1 MKYSAAVIGLGYVG
15 LPLAVLLK
23 KKKVKIFGFDSNIE
37 VVKKIKSGKSY
48 ISDLSNKEVSL
59 IKNENIYS
67 LKDINLISKV
77 DFIIIFENRAPAAR
91 YSAKKF
97 GTRLHQCTSLIVVSY
112 YVVWPMVRPYL
123 HSQVRVTCT

>member
-48 ISDLSNKEVSL
+48 ISDLSNREVSL
-59 IKNENIYS
+59 LKNENIYS

-77 DFIIIFENRAPAAR
+77 DFIIICLPTPLKN
-91 YSAKKF
+91 KKPDMQ
-97 GTRLHQCTSLIVVSY
+97 HIEKSLKLIL
-112 YVVWPMVRPYL
+112 PYL
-123 HSQVRVTCT
+123 KKGQTIILESSIYPGATRKIF